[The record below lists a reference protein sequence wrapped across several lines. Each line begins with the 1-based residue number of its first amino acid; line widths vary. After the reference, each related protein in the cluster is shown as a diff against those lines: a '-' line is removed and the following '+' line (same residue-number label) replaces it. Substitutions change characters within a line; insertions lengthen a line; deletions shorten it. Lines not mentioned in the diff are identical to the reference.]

1 MARPLL
7 EFAATASFTTSG
19 WNMRNTHSH
28 LSALASS
35 ILAIFVASSAPVSA
49 QTPDSEF
56 EHIGIESKSTA
67 RTQLC
72 FGGAV
77 VGLVTLL
84 LLRRKKA
91 LSDE

>member
-1 MARPLL
+1 MP
-7 EFAATASFTTSG
+7 
-19 WNMRNTHSH
+19 
-28 LSALASS
+28 
-35 ILAIFVASSAPVSA
+35 APA

-56 EHIGIESKSTA
+56 EHIATESKSTT
-67 RTQLC
+67 RMQLC

-84 LLRRKKA
+84 LLRRRKA